1 MVKSSTPMSSTGG
14 GGGGGGVLLKRPM
27 FCAYAGATEAPSR
40 ALSGKQGGSQR
51 PHATQNAV
59 STAYR

>member
-27 FCAYAGATEAPSR
+27 FCAYEAPSR

-51 PHATQNAV
+51 PHFTQND
-59 STAYR
+59 